1 MQGPACIPNIGPGE
15 RRRRLGVGVVATL
28 AAAVLLVVL
37 LALDVSRVW
46 RLVVGLPL
54 WLGAL
59 GILQHRGKT

>member
-1 MQGPACIPNIGPGE
+1 M
-15 RRRRLGVGVVATL
+15 VATL